1 MKSSSVGNFLLWLS
15 GALWCATVV
24 MGFVGLAAYAN
35 CAGEPGERG
44 SHWPAETAIPFDRGR
59 PNLLLFLHPRCP
71 CSRATLAELE
81 KILASQQ
88 KSVAIHV
95 LMFRPEGAA
104 DSWTRTG
111 LWDQAQALPDV
122 HVWTDVGAIE
132 AKRFGAAT
140 SGLVLVYNAS
150 AKLVFQGGITPSRGH
165 VGDNAG
171 GTVVSSLIA
180 GSTSSQF
187 CSPVFGCPL
196 FRDAR
201 NRHEKRLP

>member
-1 MKSSSVGNFLLWLS
+1 MKFSSVGNILLWLS

-24 MGFVGLAAYAN
+24 TGFVGLAAYAN

-81 KILASQQ
+81 TILASQQ
-88 KSVAIHV
+88 QSVAVHV
-95 LMFRPEGAA
+95 LMFQPEGAA
-104 DSWTRTG
+104 DTWTKTG
-111 LWDQAQALPDV
+111 LSDQAEALPDV
-122 HVWTDVGAIE
+122 RVWTDVGAIE
-132 AKRFGAAT
+132 AKRFGATT
-140 SGLVLVYNAS
+140 SGLVLVYDAS

-165 VGDNAG
+165 EGDNAG
-171 GTVVSSLIA
+171 RTAVMSLIA
-180 GSTSSQF
+180 GSASSES

-196 FRDAR
+196 FPANRD
-201 NRHEKRLP
+201 RHEKRPP